1 MFEAL
6 ESCLAHG
13 SKAAAA
19 RPLAMRLLLRSAYV
33 AATVTAAV
41 LLPFIGDLM
50 GIVRMQPPVPSPAVS
65 FKAQCILFGNRK
77 LYVDMQHHSLGA
89 KCLMQSV

>member
-6 ESCLAHG
+6 ESSLAHR

-33 AATVTAAV
+33 AATVAAAV

-50 GIVRMQPPVPSPAVS
+50 GIVRMQPPVFSSCCEFPGAVHTVWQS
-65 FKAQCILFGNRK
+65 KAQCAHATPLPWCKVF
-77 LYVDMQHHSLGA
+77 
-89 KCLMQSV
+89 